1 MATPKGERHISK
13 DEFDALYYRIHDD
26 AENMIEHGFRAKPEI
41 IRENS
46 DYIKTAGD
54 KLRGFVWDII
64 NDIKIANAL
73 YPTTHEELIDRRLAQ
88 ERALGNCASIL
99 TLYDIT
105 MQKLRV
111 KDDMGVEEIKHVN
124 HQINAIRAWRTSDN
138 KRFKDL
144 K

>member
-13 DEFDALYYRIHDD
+13 DEFDALYYQIHDD
-26 AENMIEHGFRAKPEI
+26 AENMIDHGFRAKPEI
-41 IRENS
+41 VQANS
-46 DYIKTAGD
+46 DYIKTAGE

-73 YPTTHEELIDRRLAQ
+73 YPTTHEELVNRRLAQ

-105 MQKLRV
+105 MHKLNV

-124 HQINAIRAWRTSDN
+124 HEINAIRAWRTSDN